1 MCLCS
6 VSQACES
13 HESVWKC
20 AIEGSSRYG
29 RNCITRAD
37 IHVKVKE
44 NANIIVAP
52 LLLAL
57 EGKRYQSLFDDCD
70 INQDNCITYSEAI
83 ESESCIRDCR
93 LRLLF
98 KSLICSN

>member
-1 MCLCS
+1 MKLIFFHILFFVCLCS
-6 VSQACES
+6 VTEACES

-20 AIEGSSRYG
+20 AINDASRYG
-29 RNCITRAD
+29 RDCITRAD

-57 EGKRYQSLFDDCD
+57 EGKRYQSLFNSLQTNVFYCT
-70 INQDNCITYSEAI
+70 INSQLTNV
-83 ESESCIRDCR
+83 
-93 LRLLF
+93 F
-98 KSLICSN
+98 